1 MPYKS
6 QAQSGYFHTH
16 EKEIGK
22 SVVKEF
28 DKTTKGKHL
37 IERVKKRIDK
47 NREKNA

>member
-6 QAQSGYFHTH
+6 RAQQGYFHTH

-28 DKTTKGKHL
+28 DKATKGKRL
-37 IERVKKRIDK
+37 PLRKKKI
-47 NREKNA
+47 